1 MKKRVAVITL
11 DGLYNF
17 GNRLQNLAVQRI
29 YERAGCECETLI
41 CMRSPIHA
49 LYRTMLSFKDNFT
62 RTLAFLHFN
71 RKYIKIRRICR
82 RKGQVPQR
90 IAAQYDLFSV
100 GSDQVWNPFVRRRDK
115 HVFYLQFAPRNKRV
129 SLAASIA
136 VDEVPDEYR
145 KSFTEGISGFNRI
158 SVREKQGQEIIR
170 ELTGKESEVLV
181 DPTLAL
187 TAQEWTDMLGL
198 KDADGDGYVL
208 LYFLGDVTDDFM
220 SRVNAFARE
229 KGLKIVSAF
238 IKNGTA
244 TRNDYDPA
252 DFVGLVRNAGY
263 VFTDSFHGVAFSIIF
278 NRTFWAFQRAQPG
291 ASMKSRIVSILDR
304 LGLEDR
310 LCAAFP
316 EKAADIDYTAA
327 NDILESERAKF
338 ACFVNDIVQ
347 NGISD

>member
-1 MKKRVAVITL
+1 MREWAALTDGENGLAVALKGVYDYEANVEPLSNETNLAFTLIRGFELMGRINMPQRKRGASMAVPVPGAQCLGEQTIEWSFIPFAPEA
-11 DGLYNF
+11 D
-17 GNRLQNLAVQRI
+17 NRL
-29 YERAGCECETLI
+29 
-41 CMRSPIHA
+41 
-49 LYRTMLSFKDNFT
+49 
-62 RTLAFLHFN
+62 
-71 RKYIKIRRICR
+71 
-82 RKGQVPQR
+82 
-90 IAAQYDLFSV
+90 
-100 GSDQVWNPFVRRRDK
+100 PFVPVADS
-115 HVFYLQFAPRNKRV
+115 FLYPPV
-129 SLAASIA
+129 SHA
-136 VDEVPDEYR
+136 VRTIDQKP
-145 KSFTEGISGFNRI
+145 
-158 SVREKQGQEIIR
+158 Q
-170 ELTGKESEVLV
+170 
-181 DPTLAL
+181 P
-187 TAQEWTDMLGL
+187 AQEKPLYAWDAQNIRFSIF
-198 KDADGDGYVL
+198 KREADGDGYVL